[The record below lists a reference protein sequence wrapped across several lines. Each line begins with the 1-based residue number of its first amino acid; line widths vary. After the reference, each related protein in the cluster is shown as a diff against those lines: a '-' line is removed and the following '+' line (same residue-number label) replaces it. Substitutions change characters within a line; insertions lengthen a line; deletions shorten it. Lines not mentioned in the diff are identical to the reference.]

1 MSKKLLLLSNSRN
14 YGQGYL
20 AHAEKEIKNFL
31 TTDIKEVL
39 FIPFAAVRFSYD
51 EYTNIVSSKFTELG
65 YKVKSI
71 HQTDDY
77 NQAIRTAQAI
87 IVGGGNT
94 FQLLKCFYENNIL
107 ELVRNRVNEGLL
119 YMGWSAGANMACP
132 TIKTTNDMPITEPPS
147 FNALNLIP
155 FQINPHY
162 TEATLANHQGETRDE
177 RLAEFLVLNPSTYV
191 VGLREGSMMQLTDS
205 NLELLG
211 EKTLK
216 VLRQGQEI
224 KEYTSKDSL
233 QFLLG

>member
-147 FNALNLIP
+147 FNALNLIS

-216 VLRQGQEI
+216 VLHQGQEI

-233 QFLLG
+233 QFLLR